1 MTVIELLDLA
11 MAQINGLILQGL
23 PNWQKAQ
30 RAMDILDAVKKG
42 IQEEDKRREEAQAA
56 ILEAERKRREADK
69 ARAAENGGEIIGGQ
83 TIKIDLGTGEQ
94 TTLIE

>member
-11 MAQINGLILQGL
+11 MTQINGLILQGL

-83 TIKIDLGTGEQ
+83 TIKIDLSTGEQ